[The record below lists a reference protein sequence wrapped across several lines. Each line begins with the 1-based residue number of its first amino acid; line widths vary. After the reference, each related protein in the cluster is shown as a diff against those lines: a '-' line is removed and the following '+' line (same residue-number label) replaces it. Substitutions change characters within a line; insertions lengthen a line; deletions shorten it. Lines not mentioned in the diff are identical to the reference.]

1 MVVHQT
7 HKESDS
13 CTKAEERETMNK
25 LRSFCG
31 NPIDPNIPGMSPWGE
46 GEGSTTYNISSTN
59 CQFPGKTWN
68 YSDIFWE
75 GHHVQNVLRSS
86 RIVLKNRSFDKKPV
100 VFHRLESRWCQ
111 VCNLLCQFL
120 TRSQFGRSAPLC
132 EKWTEKKG
140 NMDKKRGAGNV
151 VKKCMRR
158 DFCARRERGVR
169 KIVIWHPRWV
179 NMRIEFG
186 NFVTHQDG
194 FLVHD
199 DDDDCSDQNK

>member
-1 MVVHQT
+1 MAIQLTQISQECPH
-7 HKESDS
+7 
-13 CTKAEERETMNK
+13 EERGRGPPLT
-25 LRSFCG
+25 
-31 NPIDPNIPGMSPWGE
+31 I
-46 GEGSTTYNISSTN
+46 
-59 CQFPGKTWN
+59 FPQQIVNFLGKH
-68 YSDIFWE
+68 FHFLE
-75 GHHVQNVLRSS
+75 GHHVQNDLRSS

-100 VFHRLESRWCQ
+100 VFHRPESRWCQ

>member
-13 CTKAEERETMNK
+13 CTWAEERETMNK
-25 LRSFCG
+25 LRSFRG

-59 CQFPGKTWN
+59 CQFPGKTW
-68 YSDIFWE
+68 SFRDIFWRDIMFKMFSE
-75 GHHVQNVLRSS
+75 AAELCWKTDHLTKSLSCFIVRSHVGVKCVIYCASFWRVHNFGDRPRCV
-86 RIVLKNRSFDKKPV
+86 KNERRKRETWTK
-100 VFHRLESRWCQ
+100 REELE
-111 VCNLLCQFL
+111 
-120 TRSQFGRSAPLC
+120 
-132 EKWTEKKG
+132 
-140 NMDKKRGAGNV
+140 

-186 NFVTHQDG
+186 NFVTHQGG
-194 FLVHD
+194 FFFI
-199 DDDDCSDQNK
+199 